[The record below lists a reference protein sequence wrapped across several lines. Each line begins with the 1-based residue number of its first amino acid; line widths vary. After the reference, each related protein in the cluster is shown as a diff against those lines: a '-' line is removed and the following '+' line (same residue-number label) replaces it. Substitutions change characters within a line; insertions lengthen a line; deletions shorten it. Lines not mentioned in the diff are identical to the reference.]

1 MPGLYYYCTNWSL
14 SLYLLVQIVGEGFH
28 ALTFVFI
35 VFSGGHRGLTFGS
48 VGDNRLPPAIIAP
61 PLQCILKIH
70 LPDKSKFI
78 GLNNKF
84 KLTQKKR
91 PPNCQIF
98 GLTFGGSIHF
108 ANCFLLCIT
117 HFQKPKEFRL
127 PEHIHSAHDTLRW
140 FFDMCIWEYSR
151 FSVRLLIHCN

>member
-28 ALTFVFI
+28 ALPFVFI
-35 VFSGGHRGLTFGS
+35 VFSGGHR
-48 VGDNRLPPAIIAP
+48 DP

-84 KLTQKKR
+84 KLTQKNR

-98 GLTFGGSIHF
+98 GLTFGRSVHF

-117 HFQKPKEFRL
+117 HFQKPKVFHH

-151 FSVRLLIHCN
+151 FPVRLLIHRN